1 MIRFFTAGESH
12 NKALMA
18 FIDGLPAGIKISEE
32 KIKQELIRRKK
43 GYGRGNRQVFEED
56 KFEIISGV
64 RYNETIGSPIC
75 VLIYNTDYRTEDFV
89 GTKNLSALTNP
100 RPGHADL
107 SGLLKFLRKDTK
119 DISERASARETAAR
133 VVIGSICKQF
143 LENFNIFIG
152 SFVNKIYKI
161 VLEENF
167 ITTNAKKLLKLH
179 TLAEKSQIR
188 FPCLSKEQKI
198 IKLINKVKSLG
209 DTIGGEFVVFALNV
223 PVGLGSH
230 TQWDLRLNVK
240 VSSYIM
246 SIPAIKS
253 IEIGLGKNYS
263 NFLGSQVHDEIFY
276 SKESKKFFR
285 KTNNAGG
292 IEGGISN
299 GEPIVVRAC
308 MKPIPTLFKPLKTTN
323 IITKRLTTADI
334 IRSDVLG
341 VIPCSVVAENMLAI
355 CLTEQFLLKFGGDSL
370 KEVKYN
376 YKSYIKALKKI

>member
-12 NKALMA
+12 NKGLIA
-18 FIDGLPAGIKISEE
+18 FIDGLPAGVKISEE
-32 KIKQELIRRKK
+32 KIKHELIRRKK
-43 GYGRGNRQVFEED
+43 SYGRGDRQTFEED
-56 KFEIISGV
+56 KFEIISGI

-75 VLIYNTDYRTEDFV
+75 ILIYNTDYRKGDFI
-89 GTKNLSALTNP
+89 GTKRTPILTKP

-107 SGLLKFLRKDTK
+107 TGVLKFLRKDTK

-143 LENFNIFIG
+143 LENFNVFIG

-167 ITTNAKKLLKLH
+167 ITTDVKKLLKLH

-230 TQWDLRLNVK
+230 TQWDLRLNAK
-240 VSSYIM
+240 ISSYIM

-263 NFLGSQVHDEIFY
+263 SFLGSQVHDEIFY
-276 SKESKKFFR
+276 SKESKRFFR

-299 GEPIVVRAC
+299 GEPIIIRAC
-308 MKPIPTLFKPLKTTN
+308 MKPIPTLLQPLRTTD
-323 IITKRLTTADI
+323 IITKRSTTADI

-341 VIPCSVVAENMLAI
+341 IAPCSVVAESMLAI
-355 CLTEQFLLKFGGDSL
+355 CLTEQFLLKFGGNSL
-370 KEVKYN
+370 KEVEYN
-376 YKSYIKALKKI
+376 YKSYMRILEKI